1 MIDIDELLKDQN
13 KQGAIYD
20 EEGNIV
26 DVTVDCASG
35 TDHQSVTVI
44 DMKTGD
50 PVDIEIPETLLKD
63 HTKALI
69 EELSKYKAPEN
80 KYKITGWIARDENG
94 ELYFHKHKPVRVTFM
109 SGWDSSKFF
118 EIDRDL
124 FPDLKWENNPMRVE
138 CVFTPIKETE

>member
-1 MIDIDELLKDQN
+1 MIDIDELLKDKN
-13 KQGAIYD
+13 KQGAVYD
-20 EEGNIV
+20 DEGNIV

-35 TDHQSVTVI
+35 TDHSAVTVI

-50 PVDIEIPETLLKD
+50 PVEIEISEHLLKD

-80 KYKITGWIARDENG
+80 ETKINGWVARDKNG
-94 ELYFHKHKPVRVTFM
+94 ELYFHERKPVRVTFL
-109 SGWDSSKFF
+109 SGWDSPKFF

-124 FPDLKWENNPMRVE
+124 FPDLKWKNNPMRVA
-138 CVFTPIKETE
+138 CVFIPVNETE